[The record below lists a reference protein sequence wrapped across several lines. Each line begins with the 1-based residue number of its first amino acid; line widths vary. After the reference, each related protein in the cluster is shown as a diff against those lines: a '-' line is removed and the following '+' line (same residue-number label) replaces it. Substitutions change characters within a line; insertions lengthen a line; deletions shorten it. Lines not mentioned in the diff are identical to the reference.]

1 MPESRLTQQQ
11 KNFIKQRAGGCC
23 EYCLSQ
29 LAFCPDPFSIEH
41 IIPRSK
47 GGTNDPDNLA
57 IARQGCNNLKYSH
70 IESIDPI
77 TGKSAPLYHPRQ
89 DQWHEHFSWSDDYA
103 QVIGLT
109 MTGRAIIER
118 LQLNREGVVNLR
130 QLLHAVDRH
139 PPNQNL

>member
-1 MPESRLTQQQ
+1 MSESRLTQQQ

-23 EYCLSQ
+23 EYCFSQ

-41 IIPRSK
+41 IIPHSK
-47 GGTNDPDNLA
+47 GGSNDPDNLA
-57 IARQGCNNLKYSH
+57 VACQGCNNFKYSY

-77 TGKSAPLYHPRQ
+77 TGKSASLYHPRQ

-103 QVIGLT
+103 QLIGLT
-109 MTGRAIIER
+109 MTGRATVER

-130 QLLHAVDRH
+130 QLLYAVDRH

>member
-1 MPESRLTQQQ
+1 MPESRLAQQQ

-57 IARQGCNNLKYSH
+57 IACQGCNNFKYSH

-77 TGKSAPLYHPRQ
+77 TGKSVPLYHPRQ
-89 DQWHEHFSWSDDYA
+89 DRWHEHFSWSDDYA

-109 MTGRAIIER
+109 MTGRATIER

-130 QLLHAVDRH
+130 QLLYAVDRH